1 MIKRLFAN
9 YRKTPIYCPY
19 AYGDYSTFPISDPKK
34 PAYSPADIPEGSNTV
49 MNKQTFVYVGHHHL
63 HQRRKDSRMNDT
75 SHPVPEEAGKL
86 LALIQCELNLST
98 KAMSNQLGITDVW
111 MRRLLNNDII
121 PSQHLLKAIVT
132 LYVNHPDPCT
142 LNHRRDLAHRFT
154 QACAR
159 TYYERNH
166 HRLQQR
172 CHTLFHFP
180 ELTASLI

>member
-1 MIKRLFAN
+1 
-9 YRKTPIYCPY
+9 
-19 AYGDYSTFPISDPKK
+19 
-34 PAYSPADIPEGSNTV
+34 
-49 MNKQTFVYVGHHHL
+49 MNL
-63 HQRRKDSRMNDT
+63 T
-75 SHPVPEEAGKL
+75 SHPVPEKAGEL
-86 LALIQCELNLST
+86 LALIQRELNLST

-172 CHTLFHFP
+172 CHMLFHFP
-180 ELTASLI
+180 ELPASLI

>member
-1 MIKRLFAN
+1 MN
-9 YRKTPIYCPY
+9 VTPH
-19 AYGDYSTFPISDPKK
+19 
-34 PAYSPADIPEGSNTV
+34 PA
-49 MNKQTFVYVGHHHL
+49 
-63 HQRRKDSRMNDT
+63 
-75 SHPVPEEAGKL
+75 PEEAGEL
-86 LALIQCELNLST
+86 LTRIQRELNLST

-132 LYVNHPDPCT
+132 LYVRHPDPCI

-159 TYYERNH
+159 TYYARNH
-166 HRLQQR
+166 LRLQQR

>member
-1 MIKRLFAN
+1 
-9 YRKTPIYCPY
+9 
-19 AYGDYSTFPISDPKK
+19 
-34 PAYSPADIPEGSNTV
+34 
-49 MNKQTFVYVGHHHL
+49 MNKQTFVYVDHPHL
-63 HQRRKDSRMNDT
+63 HQGRKDSRMNVT
-75 SHPVPEEAGKL
+75 PHPAPEEAGEL
-86 LALIQCELNLST
+86 LTRIQRELNLST

-132 LYVNHPDPCT
+132 LYVRHPDPCI

-159 TYYERNH
+159 TYYARNH
-166 HRLQQR
+166 LRLQQR